1 MIIAQPNSV
10 TINAFESVIMECSFQ
25 SYGFVSIEWKKDERY
40 SFPETASESILRNNN
55 IVTSKLQINRAVGY
69 YRGGYYCV
77 AENIAGRVSS
87 MIAELDVTGET
98 LFVTGFMETVPNHTL
113 EVTR

>member
-1 MIIAQPNSV
+1 MLLVN
-10 TINAFESVIMECSFQ
+10 
-25 SYGFVSIEWKKDERY
+25 YKSIEQ
-40 SFPETASESILRNNN
+40 L
-55 IVTSKLQINRAVGY
+55 VTTEEDT
-69 YRGGYYCV
+69 YYCV

-87 MIAELDVTGET
+87 MIAELDDTGET